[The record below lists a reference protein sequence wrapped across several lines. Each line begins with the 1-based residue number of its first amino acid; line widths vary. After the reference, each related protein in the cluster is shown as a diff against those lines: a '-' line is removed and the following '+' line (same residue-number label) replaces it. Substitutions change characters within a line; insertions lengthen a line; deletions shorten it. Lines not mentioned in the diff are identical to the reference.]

1 MYSVMYVKFLY
12 VLIYKNQ
19 IDYSIYRDSIRLE
32 KTKKKRYVLYR
43 GG

>member
-1 MYSVMYVKFLY
+1 MYSVMYVKLPY

-32 KTKKKRYVLYR
+32 KTKNKSKVKKVI
-43 GG
+43 

>member
-1 MYSVMYVKFLY
+1 MYSVMYVKLLY

-32 KTKKKRYVLYR
+32 KTIKKRYVLYR